1 MKAGSFSFCSG
12 SWATASATSGCWC
25 SSASDAGRLE
35 AGGTAVDALE
45 NLSLKNPLSLLFHYL
60 IFVAAS
66 EEVEVV
72 PEGCC

>member
-1 MKAGSFSFCSG
+1 M
-12 SWATASATSGCWC
+12 
-25 SSASDAGRLE
+25 
-35 AGGTAVDALE
+35 VDALE